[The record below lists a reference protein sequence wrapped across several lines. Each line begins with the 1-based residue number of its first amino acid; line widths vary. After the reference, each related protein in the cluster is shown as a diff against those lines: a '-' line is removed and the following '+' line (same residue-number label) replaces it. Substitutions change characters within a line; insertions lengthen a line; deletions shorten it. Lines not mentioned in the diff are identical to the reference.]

1 MDLPLGGQLYLDAM
15 SKLRKFPAIS
25 CLQIINDIGVKK
37 KKTKTLNFQKPL
49 NWLLKNSLQVL
60 EYKNKYYFEING
72 LEHSI

>member
-37 KKTKTLNFQKPL
+37 KNQNTELSETTELTVEK
-49 NWLLKNSLQVL
+49 
-60 EYKNKYYFEING
+60 
-72 LEHSI
+72 